1 MKISCRQRAVISYC
15 MLALSLVLVGGATIL
30 SVNSN
35 GQNTF
40 SSHNSSGT
48 VVCAQPANVT
58 TPENMS
64 SHVVVQV
71 SIQTTSNITHVM
83 IYRYYQGEEALLVNA
98 NFSPREY
105 FAAFIS
111 LSSGPEANNIS
122 IQVQNQTAIIVHLS
136 LEPSDLGLIAELF
149 LLGGIGTFVVF
160 FLTVEIRS
168 KRYLYL
174 VPVYI
179 ALSIIYG
186 QRYDDYF
193 MISLGM
199 RLFDK
204 VNPYLPAGFTPP
216 GLQWEYPPLYAI
228 WSYFVVVFTHYVLE
242 FRIPSNT
249 QLNYI
254 EVSYNNVYSAWRALA
269 GSNLIIL
276 YGLAKLPFVLSF
288 FWINSI
294 IVRMSGKQQWKLWLI
309 NPFAVVVGIMWG
321 QLDVLGLAFLLQALA
336 YHKQGKDFNAVLFA
350 SIGAAIKIFPVFV
363 MPLLIARSRNKI
375 LSVSAII
382 PVMLLSL
389 LMYAASGNVLMDL
402 NTLFMGRAVPTYL
415 GVFISEGL
423 TWQVIVSDLLV
434 RSFPSLFLYVFAP
447 AYIIYTA
454 YAIRKGVSMESYFI
468 ICMLMFFVTYNFM
481 NPQYL
486 IWILPFFILLGEVQ
500 YAALIS
506 ILGSLYLFLD
516 YSYAYFL
523 NPDIAW
529 NYNASFL
536 GQLEEVRHA
545 IDGNSIVMGAFGVLS
560 SVIFA
565 CLLYRMLTNKNPK
578 YSVSASL
585 IG

>member
-1 MKISCRQRAVISYC
+1 
-15 MLALSLVLVGGATIL
+15 MLALSLALVGGATIL

-58 TPENMS
+58 TPASMS
-64 SHVVVQV
+64 GYVNVQV
-71 SIQTTSNITHVM
+71 SIQTTYNIAHVM
-83 IYRYYQGEEALLVNA
+83 IYRYYQGKEVLLVNA

-105 FAAFIS
+105 FAAYIT
-111 LSSGPEANNIS
+111 LSSGSEGNNIS
-122 IQVQNQTAIIVHLS
+122 IQVPNQAPIIVNLS
-136 LEPSDLGLIAELF
+136 LEPSYLGLIAELL

-179 ALSIIYG
+179 PLSILYG

-228 WSYFVVVFTHYVLE
+228 WSYFVVVFTHYVLG

-249 QLNYI
+249 QLNYV

-269 GSNLIIL
+269 GSNLIVL

-294 IVRMSGKQQWKLWLI
+294 IVQMSGKQQWKLWLI

-321 QLDVLGLAFLLQALA
+321 QLDVLGLAFLLQAFV
-336 YHKQGKDFNAVLFA
+336 YHKQGKDFKAILFA
-350 SIGAAIKIFPVFV
+350 AVGAAIKIFPVFV
-363 MPLLIARSRNKI
+363 IPLLIARSRNKI
-375 LSVSAII
+375 LAFSAIF
-382 PVMLLSL
+382 PVILLSL
-389 LMYAASGNVLMDL
+389 LIYAASGNLLTDL

-434 RSFPSLFLYVFAP
+434 RSFPSLFLYVFVP
-447 AYIIYTA
+447 AYIIFTA
-454 YAIRKGVSMESYFI
+454 YAIRRGVNMESYFI
-468 ICMLMFFVTYNFM
+468 ICMLIFFVTYNFM

-486 IWILPFFILLGEVQ
+486 IWILPFFILLGESW

-506 ILGSLYLFLD
+506 ILGSIYLFLD

-523 NPDIAW
+523 NPDIVW
-529 NYNASFL
+529 NYNAGFL

-545 IDGNSIVMGAFGVLS
+545 FDGNSIVMGAFGVLS

-565 CLLYRMLTNKNPK
+565 YLLYRMLAGRNLKYPNPTPTN
-578 YSVSASL
+578 S
-585 IG
+585 